1 MIFFH
6 LWNIQLYLSLKNK
19 LPSQSPV
26 KCPIC
31 FTPLDPESISLKWI
45 SLKKFLSVRERTFSV
60 LRVKLSISLRGSLAD
75 WRIVLLSKSLLTI
88 SKHLLVR
95 ISSGTPFY
103 FTNVLPKFA
112 VAQWNWQGK
121 ISNQCVGYLVGN
133 TLQGKSGVKPT
144 GKRIVLPFGY
154 NKL

>member
-1 MIFFH
+1 MLWVNMREISLTKWFFFH

-60 LRVKLSISLRGSLAD
+60 LRVKLSISLRGSPAD

-112 VAQWNWQGK
+112 VAQWNWQLGEN
-121 ISNQCVGYLVGN
+121 IQSVRGLLDGQHP
-133 TLQGKSGVKPT
+133 SG
-144 GKRIVLPFGY
+144 
-154 NKL
+154 